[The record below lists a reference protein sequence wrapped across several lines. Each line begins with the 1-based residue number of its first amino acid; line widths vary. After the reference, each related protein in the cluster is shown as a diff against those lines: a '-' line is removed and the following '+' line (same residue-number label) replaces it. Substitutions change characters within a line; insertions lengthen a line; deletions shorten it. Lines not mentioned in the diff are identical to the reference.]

1 MSLTLRVAAAT
12 KATAAA
18 QEARPARAM
27 GLPAV
32 ETAWTRNGEE
42 RAPTSASRF
51 TRDAEVTLRATTGW
65 HGKFNRA
72 QSAWCLQHQ

>member
-1 MSLTLRVAAAT
+1 MSAAT

-32 ETAWTRNGEE
+32 ETAWARIGEE

-51 TRDAEVTLRATTGW
+51 TRDAKVTGTVL
-65 HGKFNRA
+65 
-72 QSAWCLQHQ
+72 